1 MGTWCRI
8 FIRYKG
14 EFVIGQCG
22 KGGYIDEQGVYL
34 LNFLRSRR
42 NILRLKKG
50 LKHIEYTT
58 DDEASEWKW
67 KIDEKLRGNE
77 ALKNNWNSFCENVTG
92 LPRELQ
98 EMNTSLHPCTGAAIL
113 QLISDSKAKQKV
125 QLVKELQCT
134 NRFDEDWHY
143 VVDLDR
149 SRLEVYHDL
158 EPQHPDHMF
167 FGHYRNESRVPRLN
181 CAYNFGALE
190 GLSEKK
196 FVEYHEKTRKD
207 GPTLES
213 TRSLVQS
220 FRIQKQGRLKK
231 PTRTKRGKKEM
242 LLRRLFTKRNGSGQ
256 KELVG

>member
-14 EFVIGQCG
+14 EFVLGQCG

-58 DDEASEWKW
+58 DDEAREWKW

-134 NRFDEDWHY
+134 NRFDEEWHY

-158 EPQHPDHMF
+158 EPQYPDHMF
-167 FGHYRNESRVPRLN
+167 FGHYRNESRAGN
-181 CAYNFGALE
+181 T
-190 GLSEKK
+190 S
-196 FVEYHEKTRKD
+196 
-207 GPTLES
+207 S
-213 TRSLVQS
+213 
-220 FRIQKQGRLKK
+220 
-231 PTRTKRGKKEM
+231 
-242 LLRRLFTKRNGSGQ
+242 GSGMDPIPSPSYAGSEGTKAMRLSQ
-256 KELVG
+256 LMVVRQEVSSVASGPKPQRK